1 VNQDETPTPK
11 QSGSFGIMQGI
22 CEDTLRSLAAWR
34 VRGAGT
40 ERADIV
46 DGFIARFRRNHAAVL
61 AWGEEPPS
69 PDAKAATVRDILDA
83 REEARDWGARWGWTL

>member
-1 VNQDETPTPK
+1 MDQDETPTPK

-22 CEDTLRSLAAWR
+22 CEDTLASLAAWR
-34 VRGAGT
+34 VKAAGT

-46 DGFIARFRRNHAAVL
+46 DAFITRFRRSHAAVL
-61 AWGEEPPS
+61 SWAEEPPS
-69 PDAKAATVRDILDA
+69 PNAKAATVRDIFDR